1 MKEILGNIWV
11 KRCVSIF
18 CAAYAAVIAMFTYA
32 TFLYDL
38 VFVRSIEGTF
48 LVIYSVASIVFL
60 LLMIYSRDML
70 VTRFISVVLL
80 PVVFFLLLFNIGNAN
95 WVLIIPPFI
104 VALVMFFAAG
114 TAETLKVILG
124 TIYLLLYV
132 LGIVAYVV
140 CNMLFGGSTTET
152 VLDMNMDPAST
163 VYSYYKNDL
172 VHLSEVVDEENT
184 ISPDGKYRFYITDV
198 KDSNVGSVN
207 IYVVPH
213 GQDIELKFFSLKQKG
228 IRKTITAKGTRGVVP
243 DVGWTVKKDSESGK
257 NVLYV
262 AYRLTPLD
270 DGWRET
276 KVTAS
281 NMPDKNYFEFL
292 GIS

>member
-1 MKEILGNIWV
+1 MKEIFGNIWV

-18 CAAYAAVIAMFTYA
+18 CAAYAAVIGMFTYA

-38 VFVRSIEGTF
+38 EFVGSNMGSF

-60 LLMIYSRDML
+60 LLMIYSREMF
-70 VTRFISVVLL
+70 VTRLISILLL
-80 PVVFFLLLFNIGNAN
+80 PVVFFLLLFNIANGN
-95 WVLIIPPFI
+95 WILIIPPFI

-114 TAETLKVILG
+114 TSETLKVIMG

-140 CNMLFGGSTTET
+140 CNMLFGGSTVET
-152 VLDMNMDPAST
+152 VLDMNMDPQST

-184 ISPDGKYRFYITDV
+184 ISPDGRYRFYITDV
-198 KDSNVGSVN
+198 RDSNTGSVN
-207 IYVVPH
+207 IYVVPN
-213 GQDIELKFFSLKQKG
+213 GQDIDLKFFSLKQKG
-228 IRKTITAKGTRGVVP
+228 IKKTITAKGTRGVVP
-243 DVGWTVKKDSESGK
+243 DVGWTVKEDSKSGK
-257 NVLYV
+257 NILYV

-276 KVTAS
+276 KVT

>member
-1 MKEILGNIWV
+1 MKEIFGNIWV

-18 CAAYAAVIAMFTYA
+18 CAAYAAVIGMFTYA

-38 VFVRSIEGTF
+38 EFVGRNMGSF
-48 LVIYSVASIVFL
+48 LIVYSVASIVFL
-60 LLMIYSRDML
+60 LLMIYSREMF
-70 VTRFISVVLL
+70 VTRLISLLLL
-80 PVVFFLLLFNIGNAN
+80 PVVFFLLLFNIANAN
-95 WVLIIPPFI
+95 WILIIPPFI

-114 TAETLKVILG
+114 TAETMKVVMG

-140 CNMLFGGSTTET
+140 CNMLFGGSTVET
-152 VLDMNMDPAST
+152 PLDMNMDPQST

-184 ISPDGKYRFYITDV
+184 ISPDGRYRFYLTDV
-198 KDSNVGSVN
+198 RDSNTGSVN

-213 GQDIELKFFSLKQKG
+213 GQDIDLKFFSLKQKG
-228 IRKTITAKGTRGVVP
+228 IRMKVTSKGTRGVVP
-243 DVGWTVKKDSESGK
+243 DVGWTVKKDEKTGK

-270 DGWRET
+270 DGWREKSVT
-276 KVTAS
+276 K
-281 NMPDKNYFEFL
+281 MPEKNYFEFL
-292 GIS
+292 GLS

>member
-1 MKEILGNIWV
+1 MKEIFGNIWV

-18 CAAYAAVIAMFTYA
+18 CAAYAAVIGMFTYA

-38 VFVRSIEGTF
+38 EFVGSNVGSF

-60 LLMIYSRDML
+60 LLMIYSREMF
-70 VTRFISVVLL
+70 VTRLISILLL
-80 PVVFFLLLFNIGNAN
+80 PVVFFLLLFNIANAN
-95 WVLIIPPFI
+95 WILIIPPFI

-114 TAETLKVILG
+114 TRETVKVIMG

-140 CNMLFGGSTTET
+140 CNMLFGGSTVETE
-152 VLDMNMDPAST
+152 LNMNMDPQST

-184 ISPDGKYRFYITDV
+184 ISPDGRYRFYITDV
-198 KDSNVGSVN
+198 RDSNTGSVN
-207 IYVVPH
+207 IYVVPN
-213 GQDIELKFFSLKQKG
+213 GQDIDLKFFSLKQKG
-228 IRKTITAKGTRGVVP
+228 IRKTITTKGTRGVVP
-243 DVGWTVKKDSESGK
+243 DVGWTVKQESSGK

-270 DGWRET
+270 DGWREV
-276 KVTAS
+276 KVT
-281 NMPDKNYFEFL
+281 NMPNKNYFGFL

>member
-11 KRCVSIF
+11 KRCISIF
-18 CAAYAAVIAMFTYA
+18 CVTYAAVIAMFTWA

-38 VFVRSIEGTF
+38 EFVGKNMGSF
-48 LVIYSVASIVFL
+48 LVVYSVASIVFL
-60 LLMIYSRDML
+60 LLMIYSREML
-70 VTRFISVVLL
+70 VTRVISLVLL
-80 PVVFFLLLFNIGNAN
+80 PVVFFLLLFNIANAN
-95 WVLIIPPFI
+95 WILIIPPFI

-114 TAETLKVILG
+114 TAETMKVIMG

-140 CNMLFGGSTTET
+140 CNMLFGGSTVET
-152 VLDMNMDPAST
+152 PLDMHLDPQST

-172 VHLSEVVDEENT
+172 VHLSQVVDEENT
-184 ISPDGKYRFYITDV
+184 ISPDGRYRFYLTDV
-198 KDSNVGSVN
+198 RDSNTGSVN

-213 GQDIELKFFSLKQKG
+213 GNDIDLKFFSLKQKG
-228 IRKTITAKGTRGVVP
+228 IRMKVTAKGTRGVVP
-243 DVGWTVKKDSESGK
+243 DVGWTVKQDSSGK

-270 DGWRET
+270 EGWRE
-276 KVTAS
+276 KSVT
-281 NMPDKNYFEFL
+281 NMPKQNYFEFL
-292 GIS
+292 GLS